1 MSVSSVSFLA
11 NEKINLNFVWKY
23 VGYIYMKKIAILGFC
38 LAFGF
43 QVNAKEL
50 VSRDSVGIE
59 KVGEKTFIVHQV
71 DEKETLFGLSRRY
84 QVAVNDIMQTN
95 PQLSEGIKIGQRIRI
110 PYVSKTSVPAG
121 TTIHKV
127 GPGET
132 MFSISKK
139 YGVTVSDILAW
150 NNLLGADI
158 SVGQALFL
166 QGVAPTPSPTQPSTP
181 AVMAKEEKA
190 VSTVT
195 PPSTVKTVSEPKTE
209 IAKTVT
215 PAPVTPSPAKTST
228 VSNLPGDWI
237 SHTVVQG
244 ETLFSISQKY
254 NANVKD
260 IQSWNG
266 LGSNSI
272 SVGQKLKVGRE
283 SNSTVPVVTS
293 SVPVIINNEKTNAT
307 LSISKPEAVD
317 TDASTA
323 YKNIKQT
330 GLAEVIEG
338 TANHKKYLV
347 LHKEAPVGTIMRVRN
362 EENDITIFARV
373 VGKLPDTGDNSK
385 LIVKLSKAAYDQ
397 LRAVNARFPVEIS
410 Y

>member
-1 MSVSSVSFLA
+1 
-11 NEKINLNFVWKY
+11 
-23 VGYIYMKKIAILGFC
+23 MKKIAILGFC

-181 AVMAKEEKA
+181 AVMAKA
-190 VSTVT
+190 
-195 PPSTVKTVSEPKTE
+195 
-209 IAKTVT
+209 
-215 PAPVTPSPAKTST
+215 
-228 VSNLPGDWI
+228 
-237 SHTVVQG
+237 
-244 ETLFSISQKY
+244 
-254 NANVKD
+254 
-260 IQSWNG
+260 
-266 LGSNSI
+266 
-272 SVGQKLKVGRE
+272 
-283 SNSTVPVVTS
+283 
-293 SVPVIINNEKTNAT
+293 
-307 LSISKPEAVD
+307 
-317 TDASTA
+317 
-323 YKNIKQT
+323 
-330 GLAEVIEG
+330 
-338 TANHKKYLV
+338 
-347 LHKEAPVGTIMRVRN
+347 
-362 EENDITIFARV
+362 
-373 VGKLPDTGDNSK
+373 
-385 LIVKLSKAAYDQ
+385 
-397 LRAVNARFPVEIS
+397 
-410 Y
+410 

>member
-1 MSVSSVSFLA
+1 
-11 NEKINLNFVWKY
+11 
-23 VGYIYMKKIAILGFC
+23 MKKIAILGFC

-59 KVGEKTFIVHQV
+59 KVGNKTFIIHQV
-71 DEKETLFGLSRRY
+71 EEKETLFGISRRY
-84 QVAVNDIMQTN
+84 QVAVNDVIESN
-95 PQLSEGIKIGQRIRI
+95 PLLSEGIQIGQRIRI
-110 PYVSKTSVPAG
+110 PFISKSAVPSG
-121 TTIHKV
+121 STLHKV
-127 GPGET
+127 IPGET

-139 YGVTVSDILAW
+139 YGVSVNDILSW
-150 NNLLGADI
+150 NSLQGADL
-158 SVGQALFL
+158 SVGQSLVIK
-166 QGVAPTPSPTQPSTP
+166 GVEPKPAPMQAETIPASLPKEQNSIP
-181 AVMAKEEKA
+181 AV
-190 VSTVT
+190 TT
-195 PPSTVKTVSEPKTE
+195 
-209 IAKTVT
+209 T
-215 PAPVTPSPAKTST
+215 PAPAKTIAEAKPEVKKEPTTATTNST
-228 VSNLPGDWI
+228 APVKTNVNTNLPGDWI
-237 SHTVVQG
+237 THTVVQG

-272 SVGQKLKVGRE
+272 SIGQKLKVGRE
-283 SNSTVPVVTS
+283 ANSNVPVITS

-307 LSISKPEAVD
+307 LSSTKSSESNSE
-317 TDASTA
+317 ASTA
-323 YKNIKQT
+323 YKNIKET

-385 LIVKLSKAAYDQ
+385 LVVKLSKAAYDQ
-397 LRAVNARFPVEIS
+397 LRAVNPRFPVEVS